1 MALVNAIS
9 EAVSRRGGT
18 LITRIK
24 QDLRAAGK
32 SATGELIN
40 NTKGETRIV
49 GNATVLF
56 EGKAP
61 EHYVYVDQGR
71 RAGATPPPVKAIQS
85 WINSKGLDLNA
96 FAVAKSIGKK
106 GIKPTKIY
114 SNNVDR
120 FLKELNLESD
130 LRGAIINEIKQI

>member
-61 EHYVYVDQGR
+61 EHYD
-71 RAGATPPPVKAIQS
+71 P
-85 WINSKGLDLNA
+85 DMA
-96 FAVAKSIGKK
+96 FPGEDEDT
-106 GIKPTKIY
+106 IKPE
-114 SNNVDR
+114 DQ
-120 FLKELNLESD
+120 L
-130 LRGAIINEIKQI
+130 